1 MFWFSRKPCLT
12 WPVSQVVTKSQ
23 AARGRDV
30 GLVCWLESVD
40 AVMLVTNMFL
50 ELQVR
55 LDDLK
60 NDYPI
65 ELM

>member
-1 MFWFSRKPCLT
+1 M
-12 WPVSQVVTKSQ
+12 SQVVTKSQ

-30 GLVCWLESVD
+30 DLVCWLESVD